1 MRPEGPREALLS
13 STTPSAGRDLV
24 AQAIGEM
31 TTGERTRLEAAARAA
46 GLTVEQAVV
55 MVVSASL
62 AGEGR

>member
-13 STTPSAGRDLV
+13 STTPNADRDLV

-46 GLTVEQAVV
+46 GITPEQCLV
-55 MVVSASL
+55 MIVSASL